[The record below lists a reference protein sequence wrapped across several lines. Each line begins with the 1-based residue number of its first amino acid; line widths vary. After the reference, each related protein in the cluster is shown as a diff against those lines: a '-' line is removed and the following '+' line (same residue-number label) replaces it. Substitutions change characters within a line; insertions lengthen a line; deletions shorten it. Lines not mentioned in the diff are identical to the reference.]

1 MVSGPGAP
9 PGSPLLSPGLVV
21 GAQDRGGGPCPW
33 GASAFG
39 QRFGVIV
46 AQSQQEREALQ
57 KWLNKPRKNELGKE
71 LLTEQ
76 AILEDKCNRRI

>member
-1 MVSGPGAP
+1 MASGPGAP

-21 GAQDRGGGPCPW
+21 GAQDRGRTCPR

-39 QRFGVIV
+39 RRFGVIV

-57 KWLNKPRKNELGKE
+57 KWLNKPHKNELGKE

-76 AILEDKCNRRI
+76 AILEDKCNLQI